1 MPGGSSSSSSSS
13 SACAAC
19 KYQRRKCAPDCVLAP
34 YFPANQP
41 RTFQNAHRLF
51 GISNMTKLLKQLEND
66 EDLKADAM
74 KSIIF
79 EADMR
84 DRFPVYGCVEYIYYL
99 DQQIKQAADELRC
112 VYAQLAFYRE
122 QSLLG
127 PVDSENENQHQLQY
141 TADSLHHYYGIVNN
155 NSADVSSRHPMKVN
169 MFGDIDEE
177 DLGEEGDQDQSSES
191 VGKPNFFSLQQCYN
205 RNDNRISISPFPD
218 EAGLHHFN
226 STEAIV
232 HDRQSYIE
240 TKDTRNMSSSES
252 SLFIKGDEK
261 LCKNELRY
269 AASYFSLTS

>member
-1 MPGGSSSSSSSS
+1 MPSTSSSSS

-51 GISNMTKLLKQLEND
+51 GISNMTKLLKQLEDD
-66 EDLKADAM
+66 EDQKADAM

-99 DQQIKQAADELRC
+99 DQQIKQASDELRC
-112 VYAQLAFYRE
+112 LYAQLAFYRE

-127 PVDSENENQHQLQY
+127 PVDSENEDQHHQLQY

-169 MFGDIDEE
+169 TYGDIDEE
-177 DLGEEGDQDQSSES
+177 DLGEGGDQDQSSES
-191 VGKPNFFSLQQCYN
+191 VGKPNVFSLQQQCYH
-205 RNDNRISISPFPD
+205 RNDNMISLSPFLD
-218 EAGLHHFN
+218 EACLHHFN
-226 STEAIV
+226 SDAII
-232 HDRQSYIE
+232 DDGQSYIE
-240 TKDTRNMSSSES
+240 TKDTCNMSSSES

-261 LCKNELRY
+261 LCKNELRN
-269 AASYFSLTS
+269 AASYFSLTG